1 LAALFERRG
10 IVFTTVCERLEIR
23 RAVTE
28 SPHQLNITMRLLR
41 SLPAGAHLMEIPSDV
56 PLQQVRRDIA
66 WTPGLLGYGM
76 SKAQRFQI
84 KTLDVG
90 IDETTWLILLNG
102 VIDDV
107 GKKHALSA
115 VPTPDIAHLTSRTV
129 VVVCVV
135 ITIE

>member
-28 SPHQLNITMRLLR
+28 SPHQLNLTMRLLL
-41 SLPAGAHLMEIPSDV
+41 SFPAGAHLMEIPSDV
-56 PLQQVRRDIA
+56 PLQQVRRGIA
-66 WTPGLLGYGM
+66 WTPGFLGYGM
-76 SKAQRFQI
+76 PKAQRFQI
-84 KTLDVG
+84 KELDVG
-90 IDETTWLILLNG
+90 IDKTTWLILLNG

-107 GKKHALSA
+107 RKKHALSA

-129 VVVCVV
+129 AACMV